1 MRIFLVED
9 DINVIKL
16 LERIIRDRQL
26 GDVVGYATDG
36 TTGLR
41 ELQALQPDLALVDL
55 LMPGMDGISL
65 VQNLKESHPDIQ
77 CIMLS
82 QVNTKDMIA
91 KAYEKGVEFY
101 INKPINAIEVES
113 VIKKVRERSEMKETL
128 DQIRKVFGS
137 GMQETRTLPVI
148 ENPDEAD
155 GRCVKEIMH
164 RIGIIG
170 EAGSNDIIWLVQRLI
185 NEGKSMVDYS
195 VKDLCVLI
203 SEHPKSAEQRLRRT
217 AQVGLV
223 NLANLGIE
231 DYMNEDFVEYSNSL
245 YSFEQVKKEMDHI
258 RGKNDKG
265 GSVSL
270 KKFFEGLIYY
280 CEE

>member
-16 LERIIRDRQL
+16 LERIIKDRQL
-26 GDVVGYATDG
+26 GDIVGYATDG

-41 ELQALQPDLALVDL
+41 ELQAIQPDLALVDL

-65 VQNLKESHPDIQ
+65 VQNLKESHPQIQ

-82 QVNTKDMIA
+82 QVSTKDMIA

-113 VIKKVRERSEMKETL
+113 VIRKVCEQSEMKQTL
-128 DQIRKVFGS
+128 EQIRRVFQMDNQKEEDQIRHVSSGS
-137 GMQETRTLPVI
+137 DDNHCIKDVMG
-148 ENPDEAD
+148 
-155 GRCVKEIMH
+155 

-170 EAGSNDIIWLVQRLI
+170 EAGSIDFIRILRYLI
-185 NEGKSMVDYS
+185 DERKNMADYS
-195 VKDLCVLI
+195 LKELCVLVGD
-203 SEHPKSAEQRLRRT
+203 HPKSVEQRLRRT

-231 DYMNEDFVEYSNSL
+231 DYMNEDFVEYASSL
-245 YSFEQVKKEMDHI
+245 YSFEQVKKEMDYI
-258 RGKNDKG
+258 RGKNRKG
-265 GSVSL
+265 GSVNL
-270 KKFFEGLIYY
+270 KKFFEGLLYY
-280 CEE
+280 CED